1 MANKIDVLT
10 KDELAE
16 DKRKIFDD
24 LEKEGVHVFWT
35 STVTGEGIMELR
47 QAACDKLLLQRVDA
61 KMRGKKTN
69 NIMNRL
75 RVATPMQR
83 DNKERPPFIPEA
95 ILKKRA
101 ALAAKEGA
109 TVNEDESVTM
119 ETDEKRK
126 TERDLEIELED
137 DYVLDLQKWW
147 DLKNP
152 EEKND
157 VLPEIINGKNIADYI
172 DADIFQKLEALEKE
186 EELREEAGFYDDE
199 EESEDEEAKD
209 IRQLAAKIREKKGL
223 RMLESKMRRKI
234 EKPRLPGK
242 VAAQD
247 RGSRDLMKD
256 LGELGIDFNGL
267 ENAHFRSRSLT
278 RKAKKRKFD
287 DGDGDETNH
296 SATTTGYGQFSAA
309 GAGGNSVQMEWP
321 AYTCGNS
328 AKPNC
333 AGGNFGLA
341 GRYTLV
347 VS

>member
-1 MANKIDVLT
+1 MAT
-10 KDELAE
+10 
-16 DKRKIFDD
+16 
-24 LEKEGVHVFWT
+24 
-35 STVTGEGIMELR
+35 
-47 QAACDKLLLQRVDA
+47 
-61 KMRGKKTN
+61 
-69 NIMNRL
+69 
-75 RVATPMQR
+75 
-83 DNKERPPFIPEA
+83 
-95 ILKKRA
+95 
-101 ALAAKEGA
+101 KEGA

-119 ETDEKRK
+119 DTEEGKRK
-126 TERDLEIELED
+126 TERDLEIELDD

-152 EEKND
+152 DEKND

-172 DADIFQKLEALEKE
+172 DPDIFKNLEALEKE
-186 EELREEAGFYDDE
+186 EELREEAGFYDDD

-209 IRQLAAKIREKKGL
+209 IRKLAAKIREKKGL

-287 DGDGDETNH
+287 DGEDNDDE
-296 SATTTGYGQFSAA
+296 AMDTTEKRIRPSSIARARSQSKNRSESGLRDVAMVNKAKKMAKMSQRKMIRKGKAGESDRHIPTLKPKHLFTGKRGIGS
-309 GAGGNSVQMEWP
+309 
-321 AYTCGNS
+321 TD
-328 AKPNC
+328 
-333 AGGNFGLA
+333 
-341 GRYTLV
+341 RR
-347 VS
+347 

>member
-1 MANKIDVLT
+1 M
-10 KDELAE
+10 
-16 DKRKIFDD
+16 
-24 LEKEGVHVFWT
+24 G
-35 STVTGEGIMELR
+35 
-47 QAACDKLLLQRVDA
+47 
-61 KMRGKKTN
+61 

-83 DNKERPPFIPEA
+83 DNKDRPAFIPEA

-101 ALAAKEGA
+101 AMATKEGA

-119 ETDEKRK
+119 DTEEGKRK
-126 TERDLEIELED
+126 TERDLEIELDD

-152 EEKND
+152 D
-157 VLPEIINGKNIADYI
+157 
-172 DADIFQKLEALEKE
+172 EKE
-186 EELREEAGFYDDE
+186 EELREEAGFYDDD

-209 IRQLAAKIREKKGL
+209 IRKLAAKIREKKGL

-287 DGDGDETNH
+287 DGE
-296 SATTTGYGQFSAA
+296 
-309 GAGGNSVQMEWP
+309 GG
-321 AYTCGNS
+321 
-328 AKPNC
+328 
-333 AGGNFGLA
+333 
-341 GRYTLV
+341 
-347 VS
+347 